1 MMSVFQKLNKK
12 YPLLLY
18 LVALGF
24 LKISV
29 YSLNGEESL
38 EDQGAELYEVATKA
52 ANQNDERSLLG
63 HDPKWLFLR
72 NELNHVGKGEFWNK
86 NWAEVSASGK
96 DPLEIFLAFK
106 TKLDSLG
113 VEFIYVPIPAKV
125 TIYPD
130 RFSNAIAIKNGLP
143 AINDL
148 YQMKPYL
155 DKFRES
161 GINVIDIEP
170 LLKERRKTESF
181 SSYCKTDSH
190 PSPWTCQMIASILS
204 EKINSLDWSKKYKKN
219 SDVSFVKGDAETI
232 QVFGDLISNEGRES
246 WTPEKLSLTKVYS
259 IKDGKKSQV
268 IPDDDSSP
276 VIVMGDSHTLIYHEG
291 DDMHASGAGIVDHL
305 QEKIGFK
312 IFLAASRGS
321 SSQALRQI
329 YKGKE
334 FWEEKKMLIWISS
347 IREFTEER
355 RWLQLPRIPR

>member
-1 MMSVFQKLNKK
+1 MSVFQRLNKK

-18 LVALGF
+18 LVTLGF

-29 YSLNGEESL
+29 YSLDGEEL
-38 EDQGAELYEVATKA
+38 LKDQGKELYEVAAKA
-52 ANQNDERSLLG
+52 ANQSDERSLPG
-63 HDPKWLFLR
+63 HDPDWFFLR

-96 DPLEIFLAFK
+96 DPLEIFLSFK
-106 TKLDSLG
+106 KKLDLLG

-130 RFSNAIAIKNGLP
+130 KFSNAITAKDGLP
-143 AINDL
+143 AVNDL
-148 YQMKPYL
+148 FQMKPYL
-155 DKFRES
+155 DKFKES

-190 PSPWTCQMIASILS
+190 PSPWTCQMIATILS
-204 EKINSLDWSKKYKKN
+204 EKINSLDWSTKYRNK
-219 SDVSFVKGDAETI
+219 SDLSFIKGESETI
-232 QVFGDLISNEGRES
+232 KVVGDLISNEERES
-246 WTPEKLSLTKVYS
+246 WTSEKLSVTKVYS
-259 IKDGKKSQV
+259 IKDGKKNQV
-268 IPDDDSSP
+268 MPDDEASP

-291 DDMHASGAGIVDHL
+291 DDMHTSAAGVVDHL